1 MDKPVTLVTY
11 DMIGFLKTLLDRYV
25 ELAGGNIQFKKVSTP
40 FQDDRIARPTKD
52 DTEKKGV
59 LQPIASKILMKVL
72 IYRERPRGWL
82 FASQSGPLTVTK
94 RSSG

>member
-11 DMIGFLKTLLDRYV
+11 DMTGFLQQRLDRYI
-25 ELAGGNIQFKKVSTP
+25 ELAGGDAKFKKVSTP

-59 LQPIASKILMKVL
+59 LQPMPPKSL
-72 IYRERPRGWL
+72 RRC
-82 FASQSGPLTVTK
+82 
-94 RSSG
+94 